1 MAKDDFKDDLEL
13 EEDEFEVLVLVDD
26 NGQEHYFHLIAD
38 LDIDGK
44 TYVIVAPLEAGDSD
58 EEEVEISIL
67 KATFDD
73 EGNMFLADI
82 EDDEEWEK
90 VADAW
95 QDLVEGENEE
105 D

>member
-26 NGQEHYFHLIAD
+26 DGQEHSFELIAE

-44 TYVIVAPLEAGDSD
+44 TYVIVAPLEAEDSD